1 MGAVGLLYVGIVL
14 FVNGVM
20 LLGYVTPK
28 GAAPIN
34 LFVGALQ
41 CVTPTYLIIRADGD
55 ARAISLAAGLYLFAF
70 TYLWVGINNITG
82 WEGTGLGWFSLT
94 VAVTAVGFALHS
106 WTVLEDR
113 AFGVIWLLW
122 SALWF
127 GFFLLLALGRAA
139 LAPAVGVLAAGEG
152 ILTAGVPA
160 FLLIAGW
167 WQDSLGLAVAIAVLG
182 ALLLAAC
189 VPLGRRLATP
199 SERSTERSTA
209 PSTPA
214 TP

>member
-14 FVNGVM
+14 FVNGMM
-20 LLGYVTPK
+20 LLGHVTPR
-28 GAAPIN
+28 GAAPLN

-55 ARAISLAAGLYLFAF
+55 PRAISLAAGLYLFAF

-94 VAVTAVGFALHS
+94 VAVTAVGFAIHS
-106 WTVLEDR
+106 WAVLEDR
-113 AFGVIWLLW
+113 SFGVIWLLW
-122 SALWF
+122 SVLWF
-127 GFFLLLALGRAA
+127 GFFLLLGLGRAD

-160 FLLIAGW
+160 FLLIGGW
-167 WQDSLGLAVAIAVLG
+167 WQDSVGLAVTIAVLG
-182 ALLLAAC
+182 VLLLLAS
-189 VPLGRRLATP
+189 VPLGRRLAT
-199 SERSTERSTA
+199 SAQRSTDRSTA
-209 PSTPA
+209 PSAPA